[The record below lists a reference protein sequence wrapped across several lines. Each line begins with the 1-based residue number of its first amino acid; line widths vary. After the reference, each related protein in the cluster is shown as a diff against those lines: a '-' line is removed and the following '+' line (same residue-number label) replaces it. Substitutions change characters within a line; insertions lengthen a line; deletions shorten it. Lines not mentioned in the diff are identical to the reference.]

1 MPVGFLDLIFL
12 ENSVRAWAIAGGVAV
27 GIYLI
32 LTVVLAVVRN
42 RLSKLAA
49 RTRTQWDDIVV
60 GALGRTKSLFLLV
73 LAIAAG
79 SSLLD
84 LPGRVRA
91 AIEAVTV
98 LSLVFQGGIWVSAAF
113 TTWLSAYTQR
123 EMETD
128 RRAAT
133 TLSALG
139 FVVKL
144 VLWSI
149 IVLLALDNLGVNI
162 SALVAGLGIGGVAVA
177 LATQNILGDL
187 FASLSILVD
196 KPFVLGDFIIVDDK
210 LGSVEKIGLKTTRV
224 RSLWGEQ
231 VVFSNNDLLK
241 SRLRNMGRMLER
253 RVQFSLGVIYQTPR
267 AKLQRIP
274 GIIRDAIQAQ
284 QKIRFDRAHLKE
296 FGDFA
301 ISFEVVFF
309 VLSPDYNTY
318 MDIQQAIYLR
328 IHEVFETE
336 GIEFAYPT
344 QTLFLSRSRESGEAP

>member
-1 MPVGFLDLIFL
+1 MGFLDLMFL
-12 ENSVRAWAIAGGVAV
+12 ENRVRTWVIAGAVAL
-27 GIYLI
+27 GIYLA

-49 RTRTQWDDIVV
+49 HTKTQWDDIVV
-60 GALGRTKSLFLLV
+60 GALGRTRSLFLLI

-79 SSLLD
+79 SSFLD
-84 LPGRVRA
+84 LPSRVRA
-91 AIEAVTV
+91 AIEAITV
-98 LSLVFQGGIWVSAAF
+98 LALVFQGGIWVSAAF
-113 TTWLSAYTQR
+113 TTWLSAYTRR
-123 EMETD
+123 EMEND

-144 VLWSI
+144 VLWAI

-253 RVQFSLGVIYQTPR
+253 RVQFSLGVVYQTPR

-274 GIIRDAIQAQ
+274 AILREAIEAQ
-284 QKIRFDRAHLKE
+284 EKIRFDRAHLKE
-296 FGDFA
+296 YGDFA
-301 ISFEVVFF
+301 IVFEVVFF
-309 VLSPDYNTY
+309 VLSPDYNKY
-318 MDIQQAIYLR
+318 MDIQQAIYLK
-328 IHEVFETE
+328 IHETFETE

-344 QTLFLSRSRESGEAP
+344 QTLFLSRIRETGEAP